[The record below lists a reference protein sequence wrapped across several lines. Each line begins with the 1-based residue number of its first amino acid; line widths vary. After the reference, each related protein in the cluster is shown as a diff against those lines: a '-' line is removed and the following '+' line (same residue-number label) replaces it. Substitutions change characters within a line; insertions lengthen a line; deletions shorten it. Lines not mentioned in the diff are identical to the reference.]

1 MKLRLDIAEGK
12 HCVCVSEGYL
22 WFRETTVSA
31 ENDLSFFCDF
41 VGICV
46 ITIHMLFF
54 LISSIFPPCF
64 LLQSVGF
71 FHTPFSV
78 FCVSSRFLRSF
89 FSLSYGFLLVFP
101 PFFQHFLHSQPATEA
116 ETAPEAQPPPQQE
129 ETEYASDF
137 ETSSAATSKANLHV
151 TWAED
156 AAQENI
162 EVAPQENIEVA
173 PEENI
178 VVDQEQPQQQAPVA
192 MAESDPEEQYAEP
205 ENTSAAPQEDIQSY
219 ADDFEAPP
227 AEDIQVDHESTP
239 AVDIDATTGVATE
252 YEIVEED
259 QQQQPA
265 VSEVM
270 SEAQPEEG
278 VQEDIYAVPE
288 DTHAEI
294 AEDISGAAVS
304 VPAAMTEEISDHLG
318 YAAEQSKVGSIT
330 WSQSA
335 PVLPFAHSQEQI
347 ACAEVGRSFGEAVAV

>member
-1 MKLRLDIAEGK
+1 M
-12 HCVCVSEGYL
+12 
-22 WFRETTVSA
+22 
-31 ENDLSFFCDF
+31 
-41 VGICV
+41 
-46 ITIHMLFF
+46 
-54 LISSIFPPCF
+54 
-64 LLQSVGF
+64 
-71 FHTPFSV
+71 

-89 FSLSYGFLLVFP
+89 FSLFCGFLLAFF

-116 ETAPEAQPPPQQE
+116 ETAPEAQAQPQPQEE

-173 PEENI
+173 PQENIEVAPEENI
-178 VVDQEQPQQQAPVA
+178 VVDQEQPQQQAPVT
-192 MAESDPEEQYAEP
+192 MAESVPEEQYGEQ
-205 ENTSAAPQEDIQSY
+205 ENASAAPQEDIQSY

-227 AEDIQVDHESTP
+227 EEDIHVDHESTP

-252 YEIVEED
+252 YEIVEEE

-294 AEDISGAAVS
+294 AEDISGATVS

-330 WSQSA
+330 WSQPA
-335 PVLPFAHSQEQI
+335 PVLPFAYSQEQI
-347 ACAEVGRSFGEAVAV
+347 ACAGVGRSFGEAVAV